1 MDRIL
6 IATDGSPSADEAV
19 DFGLEL
25 AADQGATV
33 TFVDVVPALDVV
45 PMSGFG
51 LPGPC
56 STS

>member
-25 AADQGATV
+25 AADQGAP
-33 TFVDVVPALDVV
+33 VDVRARR
-45 PMSGFG
+45 
-51 LPGPC
+51 PGA
-56 STS
+56 